1 MLEPTTESS
10 TQDPSTQ
17 INSQDSSQQTSQVS
31 SQQTHVFTQRGVTRT
46 VHLDY
51 LLYSRSVM
59 ANLIK
64 SSRPSSSLAKKDLLK
79 KEWEKYT
86 PVGTLRVWEADL
98 SRYNLE
104 TFKLKVVATLGK
116 DRTHFQKLLES
127 LLSRGDVKWQ
137 VIISNSQRYGPK
149 KYAFLA
155 TDQDFYEFVEAVYEA
170 LNSKVTI
177 KLSMDNPQGKAKQ
190 IKHVSTLLLSV
201 RD

>member
-1 MLEPTTESS
+1 
-10 TQDPSTQ
+10 
-17 INSQDSSQQTSQVS
+17 
-31 SQQTHVFTQRGVTRT
+31 
-46 VHLDY
+46 
-51 LLYSRSVM
+51 
-59 ANLIK
+59 
-64 SSRPSSSLAKKDLLK
+64 LAKKDLLK

-98 SRYNLE
+98 SRYNLK
-104 TFKLKVVATLGK
+104 TFKLEVVATLGK

-137 VIISNSQRYGPK
+137 AIISNSRRYGPK

-155 TDQDFYEFVEAVYEA
+155 TDQDFYKFVEAIYEA

-177 KLSMDNPQGKAKQ
+177 KFSMDNPQGKAKQ